1 MTLGSYAFMMLLSAI
16 VNLLSL
22 HKKQPWLYWA
32 TVAVALGVVLDM
44 NICVADWLVDAG
56 ADMRK
61 SDKSWNWELRWEGG
75 QWMTFIIACK
85 GCETGVWFAFTGMWM
100 VVLAHIFLKRGKLTP
115 DFSKVNPVAGLRP
128 LFALFGTLMCLAGMV
143 MVAVENHKKNDANK
157 ARFGMD
163 VGTYKDNG
171 AQETYDVFQT
181 FVGALFIYWGYLAS
195 NNRVGVAGLCMHFG
209 VVNRLLGA
217 TGKADRS
224 NAQIAGIFVLT
235 WGARIW
241 NVFLK
246 WYGQMGFTALL
257 GAAFHTYDY
266 KQGLDAVFFWACLQ
280 LATQTPFTTCEGKG
294 SFLAFV

>member
-1 MTLGSYAFMMLLSAI
+1 MGYDSEPG
-16 VNLLSL
+16 NRE
-22 HKKQPWLYWA
+22 Q
-32 TVAVALGVVLDM
+32 
-44 NICVADWLVDAG
+44 
-56 ADMRK
+56 
-61 SDKSWNWELRWEGG
+61 
-75 QWMTFIIACK
+75 
-85 GCETGVWFAFTGMWM
+85 
-100 VVLAHIFLKRGKLTP
+100 HIFLKRGKLTP

-128 LFALFGTLMCLAGMV
+128 LFALVGTLMCLAGMV

-217 TGKADRS
+217 TGKVDFIGACPYMWATAPEGIHNNTDAVVRAGYILLLAGMLLAAVSLLNIDGAKADRS
-224 NAQIAGIFVLT
+224 NAQIAGLF
-235 WGARIW
+235 
-241 NVFLK
+241 K

-266 KQGLDAVFFWACLQ
+266 KQGLDAVFFW
-280 LATQTPFTTCEGKG
+280 
-294 SFLAFV
+294 